1 MNLAMSSIIGTYS
14 DASARLGPG
23 FGQAG
28 FVSSGHFGNAGN
40 LSWYEGADESTLVG
54 GLVGLFPGMSA

>member
-40 LSWYEGADESTLVG
+40 LSWYEGAEEST
-54 GLVGLFPGMSA
+54 